1 MIGRRSRARF
11 RWTMQSPDSGASA
24 DAKFGGRGQV
34 AVVLGLLAVVVGC
47 LFWLPRLLVPP
58 LSEATLQAKG
68 VTDPRDRVELEH
80 DRLRLEN
87 EARVT
92 LFQGFGGAAILL
104 GAFFTWRQLQENV
117 RNNRKIDARER
128 EAQITE
134 RFTRAIDQ
142 FGRETLDVRL
152 GGLYSLER
160 IAHDS
165 EADGDRSKA
174 DRDRLAI
181 VEVLAA
187 FVRRR
192 AAELA
197 AADQSPDGV
206 NDHPSLQ
213 VRAPDL
219 QAVLT
224 VLGRLEV
231 AGLDLEG
238 VYLYKANLLGARLE
252 RAKLSRADLRKANL
266 AGAYLPGAGLAY
278 ANLSDANL
286 DGATLEDA
294 NLHGASLER
303 TTIIKGCLR
312 RANLASAKASG
323 ATLVE
328 ADLRGAGLTNT
339 HLNGAQLRKVDLR
352 ETRLSETDLRYA
364 HLKEAQ
370 LTGAELNGAQLQEA
384 DIERANLAGAK
395 IIYSDLSGATLTGA
409 SLRGADLTSTK
420 LVGAYILGAYL
431 EKSVL
436 FGADLSKV
444 QMSPAV
450 AWQGTVHLEGA
461 VANKATIWPNGW
473 DQQRAEAAGVRFV
486 DEPATG
492 G

>member
-1 MIGRRSRARF
+1 MIG
-11 RWTMQSPDSGASA
+11 WTMESPDSGASA
-24 DAKFGGRGQV
+24 DAKFGGRAQV

-58 LSEATLQAKG
+58 LSEAALRTKG

-165 EADGDRSKA
+165 EAA
-174 DRDRLAI
+174 RDRLAI

-197 AADQSPDGV
+197 AAEQSPDGA
-206 NDHPSLQ
+206 DDPPPLQ

-224 VLGRLEV
+224 VLGRLAV

-252 RAKLSRADLRKANL
+252 RSNLNQADLRKANL

-294 NLHGASLER
+294 NLYGASLER
-303 TTIIKGCLR
+303 TTLSKGCLR
-312 RANLASAKASG
+312 RANLSSARASG
-323 ATLVE
+323 AWLVE

-339 HLNGAQLRKVDLR
+339 HLNGARLGKVDLR

-370 LTGAELNGAQLQEA
+370 LTEAELNGAQLQEA
-384 DIERANLAGAK
+384 DLEQANLAGAK
-395 IIYSDLSGATLTGA
+395 IIYSDLSGATLRGA

-431 EKSVL
+431 DKSLL

-450 AWQGTVHLEGA
+450 AWQGTVHIEGA
-461 VANKATIWPNGW
+461 VADKTTIWPDGW

-486 DEPATG
+486 DEPATDG
-492 G
+492 

>member
-24 DAKFGGRGQV
+24 DAKFGSRGQV

-68 VTDPRDRVELEH
+68 VTDPRDRVELGH

-206 NDHPSLQ
+206 DDHPSLQ

-252 RAKLSRADLRKANL
+252 RAKLDRADLRKANL

-294 NLHGASLER
+294 NLYGASLER
-303 TTIIKGCLR
+303 TTISKGCLR
-312 RANLASAKASG
+312 RATWQAPKPQGPRWWRQTFAVLG
-323 ATLVE
+323 
-328 ADLRGAGLTNT
+328 LRT
-339 HLNGAQLRKVDLR
+339 H
-352 ETRLSETDLRYA
+352 
-364 HLKEAQ
+364 
-370 LTGAELNGAQLQEA
+370 
-384 DIERANLAGAK
+384 
-395 IIYSDLSGATLTGA
+395 
-409 SLRGADLTSTK
+409 TSM
-420 LVGAYILGAYL
+420 GR
-431 EKSVL
+431 S
-436 FGADLSKV
+436 
-444 QMSPAV
+444 
-450 AWQGTVHLEGA
+450 
-461 VANKATIWPNGW
+461 
-473 DQQRAEAAGVRFV
+473 
-486 DEPATG
+486 
-492 G
+492 

>member
-1 MIGRRSRARF
+1 
-11 RWTMQSPDSGASA
+11 MQSPDSGASA
-24 DAKFGGRGQV
+24 DAKFGGRTQV
-34 AVVLGLLAVVVGC
+34 AVVLGLLAIVVGC

-68 VTDPRDRVELEH
+68 VTDPRGRVELEH

-117 RNNRKIDARER
+117 RNNRTIDARER

-160 IAHDS
+160 IAYDS
-165 EADGDRSKA
+165 EA

-197 AADQSPDGV
+197 AAEQSPDGV
-206 NDHPSLQ
+206 DDPPSLQ

-231 AGLDLEG
+231 VGLDLEG

-252 RAKLSRADLRKANL
+252 RSNLNRADLRKANL

-286 DGATLEDA
+286 DGVTLEDA
-294 NLHGASLER
+294 NLYGASLER
-303 TTIIKGCLR
+303 TTLSKGCLR
-312 RANLASAKASG
+312 RANLSSAKASG
-323 ATLVE
+323 AMLIE

-339 HLNGAQLRKVDLR
+339 HLNGARLRKVDLR

-364 HLKEAQ
+364 HLNEAQ

-384 DIERANLAGAK
+384 DLERANLSGAK
-395 IIYSDLSGATLTGA
+395 IIYSDLSGTKLRGA

-420 LVGAYILGAYL
+420 LVGAYILDANL
-431 EKSVL
+431 EKSLL

-450 AWQGTVHLEGA
+450 SWQGTVHLEGA
-461 VANKATIWPNGW
+461 VADKATIWPDRW

-486 DEPATG
+486 NEPATG

>member
-68 VTDPRDRVELEH
+68 VTDPRDRVELGH

-142 FGRETLDVRL
+142 FGRKTLDVRL

-206 NDHPSLQ
+206 DDHPSLQ

-238 VYLYKANLLGARLE
+238 VYLYKATCSVPVWNARSSTGPTSGRRTW
-252 RAKLSRADLRKANL
+252 RARICLALALPTPTCRMPTSTGRPWKTPIFTALRSSARRS
-266 AGAYLPGAGLAY
+266 AR
-278 ANLSDANL
+278 DAC
-286 DGATLEDA
+286 G
-294 NLHGASLER
+294 ER
-303 TTIIKGCLR
+303 TWQAPKPQGPRWWRQTFAVLGLR
-312 RANLASAKASG
+312 
-323 ATLVE
+323 
-328 ADLRGAGLTNT
+328 T
-339 HLNGAQLRKVDLR
+339 H
-352 ETRLSETDLRYA
+352 
-364 HLKEAQ
+364 
-370 LTGAELNGAQLQEA
+370 
-384 DIERANLAGAK
+384 
-395 IIYSDLSGATLTGA
+395 
-409 SLRGADLTSTK
+409 TSM
-420 LVGAYILGAYL
+420 GR
-431 EKSVL
+431 S
-436 FGADLSKV
+436 
-444 QMSPAV
+444 
-450 AWQGTVHLEGA
+450 
-461 VANKATIWPNGW
+461 
-473 DQQRAEAAGVRFV
+473 
-486 DEPATG
+486 
-492 G
+492 

>member
-1 MIGRRSRARF
+1 
-11 RWTMQSPDSGASA
+11 MQSPDSGASA

-47 LFWLPRLLVPP
+47 VFWLPRLLVPP
-58 LSEATLQAKG
+58 LSEATLQTKG

-104 GAFFTWRQLQENV
+104 GAFFTWRQLQENA

-160 IAHDS
+160 IAHDT
-165 EADGDRSKA
+165 EA

-197 AADQSPDGV
+197 AAEQSPDPA
-206 NDHPSLQ
+206 DDPPSLQ

-252 RAKLSRADLRKANL
+252 HSKLNQADLRKANL

-278 ANLSDANL
+278 AKLSDANL
-286 DGATLEDA
+286 DGATLDDA
-294 NLHGASLER
+294 NLYGASLER
-303 TTIIKGCLR
+303 ATLSKGRLR
-312 RANLASAKASG
+312 RANLSSAKASG
-323 ATLVE
+323 ASLVE

-339 HLNGAQLRKVDLR
+339 HLTGARLRKVDLR
-352 ETRLSETDLRYA
+352 ETRLSETDLSYA
-364 HLKEAQ
+364 HLNEAQ
-370 LTGAELNGAQLQEA
+370 LTGAELNGAQLHEA
-384 DIERANLAGAK
+384 DLEMANLAAAK
-395 IIYSDLSGATLTGA
+395 IIYSDLSGATLRGA
-409 SLRGADLTSTK
+409 SLRGADLTSSK
-420 LVGAYILGAYL
+420 LVGAYILDAYL

-444 QMSPAV
+444 QMSPGLP
-450 AWQGTVHLEGA
+450 WQGPVHLEGA

-473 DQQRAEAAGVRFV
+473 NQQRAEAAGVRFV

-492 G
+492 E